1 MLKQQELASMIDHTN
16 INPKASEKDIKKT
29 CDEAK
34 RYGFRGVDVNPK
46 WVSFVNEELRG
57 TGIKTIVLIDPPMG
71 LSPHSTRLE
80 LCKQAKKDGTDE
92 LDVVM
97 NIIDLKYERYS
108 DILDDLK
115 EICRILPTKVIIGSG
130 FLTDDEIVKAS
141 QIVKKAGAF
150 CVKTA
155 TDKDPLENIE
165 LKEKARHLGIM
176 AESAPGLEIKASGK
190 IKTLK
195 NALMMAE
202 AGATIIG
209 TSSSVK
215 IVQGYK
221 KPKKSN
227 KPKSKQK

>member
-1 MLKQQELASMIDHTN
+1 MLKQEELAGMLDHTN
-16 INPKASEKDIKKT
+16 INPRASQKDIKKT

-46 WVSFVNEELRG
+46 WVKFVSEELKG

-71 LSPHSTRLE
+71 LSPHSKRVA
-80 LCKQAKKDGTDE
+80 LCKQAKKDGTNE

-97 NIIDLKYERYS
+97 NIIDLKYERYNEVM
-108 DILDDLK
+108 DDLK
-115 EICRILPTKVIIGSG
+115 EICKILPTKIIIGSG
-130 FLTDDEIVKAS
+130 FLTDDEIAKAS
-141 QIVKKAGAF
+141 QIVKKAGAY

-165 LKEKARHLGIM
+165 LKEKARHLGLM
-176 AESAPGLEIKASGK
+176 AENALGLEIKASGK

-195 NALMMAE
+195 DALMMAE

-215 IVQGYK
+215 IVQGFKK
-221 KPKKSN
+221 KPSKK
-227 KPKSKQK
+227 KIAKKK